1 MALWVTFWGT
11 RGSIPVSLDS
21 ASIRDKLAH
30 ALVAA
35 SGKRLDTQEKA
46 RAWVD
51 SELDFAVSHTFGG
64 NSACVQLDA
73 GDNEH
78 VLCDLGSGVRVFGNH
93 VFSRD
98 GPAKANVFHVFQSHL
113 HWDHIMGFPFFAPAY
128 VPGNRIR
135 IYGCHANLEEALR
148 RQQDPPSFPV
158 SFDRLGASI
167 EFVTLQPGRSYEI
180 AGWSVTPKLQSHSGD
195 SYGYRFV
202 RDGRIIVYST
212 DSEHRLD
219 VPDAVEGAATF
230 FADADLVIFDAMYS
244 LAEAVSVKEDWG
256 HSSNVVGVELCQLA
270 NVKHLVLF
278 HHEPANNDERIAE
291 IWRETLRYEEI
302 SRTGEPLR
310 ISVAY
315 DGLEIEL

>member
-158 SFDRLGASI
+158 SF
-167 EFVTLQPGRSYEI
+167 PC
-180 AGWSVTPKLQSHSGD
+180 
-195 SYGYRFV
+195 
-202 RDGRIIVYST
+202 
-212 DSEHRLD
+212 
-219 VPDAVEGAATF
+219 
-230 FADADLVIFDAMYS
+230 
-244 LAEAVSVKEDWG
+244 
-256 HSSNVVGVELCQLA
+256 VV
-270 NVKHLVLF
+270 
-278 HHEPANNDERIAE
+278 
-291 IWRETLRYEEI
+291 
-302 SRTGEPLR
+302 
-310 ISVAY
+310 
-315 DGLEIEL
+315 

>member
-11 RGSIPVSLDS
+11 RGSIPVSLDC
-21 ASIRDKLAH
+21 ASVRNKLAS
-30 ALVAA
+30 AIVSA
-35 SGKRLDTQEKA
+35 SGKGLDTQEKA

-51 SELDFAVSHTFGG
+51 TELDFAVSHTFGG

-73 GDNEH
+73 GDQEY
-78 VLCDLGSGVRVFGNH
+78 VLCDLGSGVRAFGNH
-93 VFSRD
+93 VSSRD
-98 GPAKANVFHVFQSHL
+98 GPSKKNTFHVFLSHV
-113 HWDHIMGFPFFAPAY
+113 HWDHIMGFPFFGPAY
-128 VPGNRIR
+128 VPGNKIR
-135 IYGCHANLEEALR
+135 IYGCHAHIEQALR

-158 SFDRLGASI
+158 PFDSLAASI
-167 EFVTLQPGRSYEI
+167 EFITLQPGRSYEI
-180 AGWSVTPKLQSHSGD
+180 AGWSVTARLQNHSGD

-219 VPDAVEGAATF
+219 IPDEVEGAATF
-230 FADADLVIFDAMYS
+230 FSDADLVIFDAMYS

-256 HSSNVVGVELCQLA
+256 HSSNVVAVELCQLA
-270 NVKHLVLF
+270 NAKHLVLF

-310 ISVAY
+310 VSAAY
-315 DGLEIEL
+315 DGMEIEL